1 MLDFFVIRIQG
12 RGLIA
17 PGTLRRLSKMD
28 AHRVIA
34 RLAQAFDE
42 ALFADN
48 VVLALA
54 KKQENLELTS
64 EDLHALEAASKFFA
78 QAKRGFDWIDN
89 PSLTSD
95 SLECAISF
103 KTASQTVSQAP
114 NSIHFLKD
122 IEQKR
127 TLLEQLVQGHSGDVS
142 EIADLREFFARLLA
156 QQVQDIDDL
165 FANPERQ
172 SQQWQQAIHR

>member
-1 MLDFFVIRIQG
+1 
-12 RGLIA
+12 
-17 PGTLRRLSKMD
+17 MD
-28 AHRVIA
+28 AHRLLP

-42 ALFADN
+42 ALFADS

-54 KKQENLELTS
+54 KKQENLEITS
-64 EDLHALEAASKFFA
+64 EDLAALKAASDFFA
-78 QAKRGFDWIDN
+78 KAKRGFHWIDN

-103 KTASQTVSQAP
+103 KTASQTVVPTS
-114 NSIHFLKD
+114 NSIHFLED

-127 TLLEQLVQGHSGDVS
+127 ALLERLIQGHTGISS
-142 EIADLREFFARLLA
+142 EISELREFFARLLA
-156 QQVQDIDDL
+156 QQVQGIDDL

-172 SQQWQQAIHR
+172 SQQWQQVLHH